1 MQKEKR
7 ETKIED
13 FEVEYKLGEGAYG
26 YVFLAS
32 RNGQEYAIKELS
44 KQQLKKCDSEHQPL
58 VEK

>member
-1 MQKEKR
+1 M
-7 ETKIED
+7 
-13 FEVEYKLGEGAYG
+13 EYKLGEGAYG